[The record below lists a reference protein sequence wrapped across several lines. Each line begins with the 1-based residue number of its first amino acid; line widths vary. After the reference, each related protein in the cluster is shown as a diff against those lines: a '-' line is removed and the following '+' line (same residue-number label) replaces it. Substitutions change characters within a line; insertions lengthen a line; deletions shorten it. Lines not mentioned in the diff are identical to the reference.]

1 MRKSRLT
8 MKISKRIFFAVVWC
22 GMCAQLLSSQLSRS
36 SNGSNSSSGGAGS
49 GGGGEC
55 FDLLRYRLAM
65 PVHQIQ
71 VRTVI
76 GDPSQRHAVW
86 EIAYCRLDNCNRP
99 CKTVY
104 QFLRYVTVL
113 TF

>member
-1 MRKSRLT
+1 MFSTVAHLY
-8 MKISKRIFFAVVWC
+8 V
-22 GMCAQLLSSQLSRS
+22 QLLSSQLSRS
-36 SNGSNSSSGGAGS
+36 SNGSHSSGSGGATGTA
-49 GGGGEC
+49 EC
-55 FDLLRYRLAM
+55 VDLLRYRLAM

-104 QFLRYVTVL
+104 QFLRYL
-113 TF
+113 NAHRWFSSE